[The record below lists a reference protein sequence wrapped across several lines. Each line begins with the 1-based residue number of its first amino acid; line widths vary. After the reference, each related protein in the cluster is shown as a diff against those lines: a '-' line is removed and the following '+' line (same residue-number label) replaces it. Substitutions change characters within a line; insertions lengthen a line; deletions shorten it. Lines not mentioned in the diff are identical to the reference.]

1 MGVAVNVSTSTF
13 FLSSFNF
20 SLCLT
25 PKRCSSS
32 ITSNPKSE
40 KATSADRRRCVP
52 IIISICPF
60 LNSSRTHKNITTIL
74 DLVNLF
80 FKRAIIVALSVIVL
94 NVPSKLHAEALNPGN
109 NKVCID
115 PGHQAKGNKGLE
127 EVAPGSSTKKI
138 KVADGTAGV
147 VTKKP
152 EYQLTL
158 EVGLKLRDRLKSK
171 GYPVFMIR
179 ETNNVNISNKERAIM
194 TNKEGCA
201 VYIRLHADGSS
212 NRSLNGVSVLTSSP
226 KNPHTKNVQKSSDKF
241 SKDVL
246 SEFVK
251 ATGAKNRGVSY
262 RDDLTGTNWSTVT
275 NTLIEM
281 GFMSNPEEDRKMASD
296 EYQNKMVTGIVNGIE
311 KYFREK

>member
-1 MGVAVNVSTSTF
+1 M
-13 FLSSFNF
+13 L
-20 SLCLT
+20 
-25 PKRCSSS
+25 
-32 ITSNPKSE
+32 
-40 KATSADRRRCVP
+40 
-52 IIISICPF
+52 
-60 LNSSRTHKNITTIL
+60 
-74 DLVNLF
+74 NLF
-80 FKRAIIVALSVIVL
+80 FKRAIIVALSVIAL

-115 PGHQAKGNKGLE
+115 PGHQAKGNRGLE

-179 ETNNVNISNKERAIM
+179 ETNNVNISNKERALM
-194 TNKEGCA
+194 TNKAGCA

-212 NRSLNGVSVLTSSP
+212 NRSVNGVSVLTSSS

>member
-1 MGVAVNVSTSTF
+1 
-13 FLSSFNF
+13 
-20 SLCLT
+20 
-25 PKRCSSS
+25 
-32 ITSNPKSE
+32 
-40 KATSADRRRCVP
+40 
-52 IIISICPF
+52 
-60 LNSSRTHKNITTIL
+60 
-74 DLVNLF
+74 
-80 FKRAIIVALSVIVL
+80 
-94 NVPSKLHAEALNPGN
+94 
-109 NKVCID
+109 
-115 PGHQAKGNKGLE
+115 
-127 EVAPGSSTKKI
+127 
-138 KVADGTAGV
+138 
-147 VTKKP
+147 
-152 EYQLTL
+152 
-158 EVGLKLRDRLKSK
+158 
-171 GYPVFMIR
+171 
-179 ETNNVNISNKERAIM
+179 M

-275 NTLIEM
+275 KTLIEM